1 MRKKLIIIII
11 AIILLLTTVF
21 FSVYCIFTA
30 PKYKGE
36 FSIGDFSDTI
46 ELFPFS
52 GNKNYGKIRDYKSA
66 GQIGKNIINEFYG
79 EYSEGSIIDWMGC
92 DVQYDPQ
99 NDIYYVRTYHINPL
113 ILGGAYDVIIRS
125 DGTVLAMWDEK

>member
-1 MRKKLIIIII
+1 MPLARAECDDLMNFHQILPPKKKKTAKRRRFSLYLLMHAFVLIVI
-11 AIILLLTTVF
+11 AIILLLATVF

-52 GNKNYGKIRDYKSA
+52 SNKNYGKIRDYKSA
-66 GQIGKNIINEFYG
+66 GQIGKNIINE
-79 EYSEGSIIDWMGC
+79 
-92 DVQYDPQ
+92 
-99 NDIYYVRTYHINPL
+99 
-113 ILGGAYDVIIRS
+113 
-125 DGTVLAMWDEK
+125 

>member
-11 AIILLLTTVF
+11 SIILLLTTVF

-52 GNKNYGKIRDYKSA
+52 SNKNYGKIRDYKSA

-79 EYSEGSIIDWMGC
+79 EYQAGAVEGSRAPIVDYTEG
-92 DVQYDPQ
+92 DLEPSEAVE
-99 NDIYYVRTYHINPL
+99 R
-113 ILGGAYDVIIRS
+113 G
-125 DGTVLAMWDEK
+125 E